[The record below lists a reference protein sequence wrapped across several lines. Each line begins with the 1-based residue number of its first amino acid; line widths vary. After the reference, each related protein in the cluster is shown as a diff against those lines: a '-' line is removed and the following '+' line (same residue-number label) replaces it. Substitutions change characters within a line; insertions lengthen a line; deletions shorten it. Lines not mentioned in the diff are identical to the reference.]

1 MEHSHRIEQVR
12 EPKARTNV
20 RATIIILGI
29 MALMLFAIAY
39 TLIRM

>member
-1 MEHSHRIEQVR
+1 MAHAHKIEEAG

-29 MALMLFAIAY
+29 MAFMIFAIAY
-39 TLIRM
+39 TLMHM